1 MPNENYKNSFRKFTE
16 VEINQ
21 IVNLIKFVS
30 EKLDFKIDIEVIK
43 KEFKKTFLLLAS
55 FFRSSDRFFKRVEK

>member
-21 IVNLIKFVS
+21 IINLIKFVS

-43 KEFKKTFLLLAS
+43 KEFKKNFSFYWLHFLEAQID
-55 FFRSSDRFFKRVEK
+55 F

>member
-30 EKLDFKIDIEVIK
+30 GKLDFKIDIEVIK
-43 KEFKKTFLLLAS
+43 KEFKKTFL
-55 FFRSSDRFFKRVEK
+55 FIGFIF